1 MGVWVWRDGGDRGG
15 KLCNSDPA
23 TVTIFFAKNF
33 SLVKRCDAAMKKRH
47 CRLVSA
53 VFSRG
58 ALAVSDAAGMEELL
72 TNARRH
78 LW

>member
-1 MGVWVWRDGGDRGG
+1 MDSWVYGYGGMVGIGGG

-47 CRLVSA
+47 CQLISA
-53 VFSRG
+53 VISRG
-58 ALAVSDAAGMEELL
+58 ALLL
-72 TNARRH
+72 AMS
-78 LW
+78 LGW